1 MPRHRVSPSEVCAL
15 GAACKRCGLAANV
28 KPPGPD
34 TEEMELAEGVEPPT
48 L

>member
-1 MPRHRVSPSEVCAL
+1 MPRYRVSPSEVCEL
-15 GAACKRCGLAANV
+15 GGACKRCGQTAND
-28 KPPGPD
+28 KQAGPD